1 MAIKSI
7 AQFKAWFRKGM
18 YPTESNFIDLFDSFF
33 HKTDD
38 IIPIGN
44 VGTLAE
50 RLNRKL
56 DTADAGQMVADINAL
71 TDIVNALSRKVGDVY
86 TDLDIDTINAL
97 IAEVEGR
104 LETFVLMEQLA
115 LQSAQLLPLKMNL
128 AYPAR
133 ITYGNPVAQKIVAE
147 LLPAYQRLNLLFL
160 GDDGAVSVSPGGEL
174 TVNKVGRSKIHVI
187 PTTNTAL
194 YKTAQIDVVPS
205 EIVMASNNA
214 MLFVGNN
221 IFLT

>member
-1 MAIKSI
+1 MATKSI
-7 AQFKAWFRKGM
+7 AQLKAWFRKGM
-18 YPTESNFIDLFDSFF
+18 YPSESNFIDLFDSFF

-44 VGTLAE
+44 VGTLVE

-56 DTADAGQMVADINAL
+56 DTADAEQIYNQLNTISVKFGGLEDRIDNVYIDL
-71 TDIVNALSRKVGDVY
+71 DVNA
-86 TDLDIDTINAL
+86 IAAL
-97 IAEVEGR
+97 ITQVNDK

-115 LQSAQLLPLKMNL
+115 LQSAQLLPLKMYL
-128 AYPAR
+128 TYPAR
-133 ITYGNPVAQKIVAE
+133 ITYGNPAAQKIVAE

-160 GDDGAVSVSPGGEL
+160 GDDGAVSVSPDGDL
-174 TVNKVGRSKIHVI
+174 TVNRVGRSKIHVI

-194 YKTAQIDVVPS
+194 HKTAEIDVVPS
-205 EIVMASNNA
+205 EIVMAANNA

>member
-1 MAIKSI
+1 MALKSL
-7 AQFKAWFRKGM
+7 AQLKAWFRKGM
-18 YPTESNFIDLFDSFF
+18 YPTESNFSDLMDSFW

-38 IIPIGN
+38 VIPIGN

-56 DTADAGQMVADINAL
+56 DTADAEQIYDQIKTISVKFGGLEDQID
-71 TDIVNALSRKVGDVY
+71 DVY
-86 TDLDIDTINAL
+86 TDLDVNAIAAL
-97 IAEVEGR
+97 RAEVEGR
-104 LETFVLMEQLA
+104 LEAFVLMEQLA

-128 AYPAR
+128 TYPAR

-174 TVNKVGRSKIHVI
+174 TVNRVGRSKIHVI

-205 EIVMASNNA
+205 EIVIASNNA

>member
-1 MAIKSI
+1 
-7 AQFKAWFRKGM
+7 M
-18 YPTESNFIDLFDSFF
+18 YPTESNFSDLMDSFW

-38 IIPIGN
+38 VIPIGN

-56 DTADAGQMVADINAL
+56 DTADAEQIYDQIKTISVKFGGLEDQID
-71 TDIVNALSRKVGDVY
+71 DVY
-86 TDLDIDTINAL
+86 TDLDVNAIAAL
-97 IAEVEGR
+97 RAEVEGR
-104 LETFVLMEQLA
+104 LEAFVLMEQLA

-128 AYPAR
+128 TYPAR

-174 TVNKVGRSKIHVI
+174 TVNRVGRSKIHVI

-205 EIVMASNNA
+205 EIVIASNNA